1 MLARLAALGIGSYYA
16 LYYCC
21 YLAALATAALAVLLA
36 RRRPFRGDRVVA
48 WLGVILFIRLV
59 LFDNPIILKY
69 YQGHLSP
76 EAVGVRQWGVLD
88 LEIGKYS
95 RAFHQP
101 RLANMA
107 VGSSQV
113 GAIFSHWVSDR
124 PQPLKV
130 YSLAGMKTLDLV
142 LYEDAI
148 AAYNPARVI
157 LYLSAFDLAAAPE
170 LYSLPLAPS
179 RPSEIVSL
187 PLRLGALGV
196 DLGENSAAI
205 HSFIASQLFPEYRFS
220 FIFKGFLKELVRDRS
235 ADRPVAVQPIEAPAV
250 VPAVFFDRP
259 GVPVAIRTLHVTH
272 TLTAVSSPTEA
283 AVSPARISEFVGY
296 YLPEWLDYNY
306 AFLRDF
312 VTFCRSRGIQVV
324 IAEGQI
330 NPIVNSPKVNALN
343 QAVNRRFAEL
353 DGEFSNVT
361 FIPAAEIY
369 QFVSSEYSDLTHVER
384 PAAMAYT
391 RRLSAYLSAH
401 ERSGPCTARF
411 LSGWHALEKSAADW
425 LRWSDGTGQ
434 LRIASNEPADLVL
447 EGEVLSLVRPNTID
461 VIIDGRRVTTWR
473 IDDPSWTSHPFQPL
487 PFHADAGKA
496 VTIQLV
502 GHAGP
507 VTQATDPRPL
517 TIAVRNLTLRRTD
530 RSTPCQVDD

>member
-21 YLAALATAALAVLLA
+21 YLTALATAALAVLLA
-36 RRRPFRGDRVVA
+36 RRHPFRGARVVV
-48 WLGVILFIRLV
+48 WLGVILLVRIV

-69 YQGHLSP
+69 YQSHLSP

-88 LEIGKYS
+88 LEIDKYR

-148 AAYNPARVI
+148 AAYNPGRVI

-179 RPSEIVSL
+179 KPSEIVSL
-187 PLRLGALGV
+187 PLRLGSLGV
-196 DLGENSAAI
+196 DLGGNSAAI
-205 HSFIASQLFPEYRFS
+205 HSFIASQLLPEYRFS
-220 FIFKGFLKELVRDRS
+220 FIFKGLLKELVRDRS
-235 ADRPVAVQPIEAPAV
+235 DDRPVAVRPIEERSV
-250 VPAVFFDRP
+250 VPAVFFHRP
-259 GVPVAIRTLHVTH
+259 GVRVGLRAVRVIH
-272 TLTAVSSPTEA
+272 TVGGVSSPPDA
-283 AVSPARISEFVGY
+283 AVSPGRISEFVSY

-330 NPIVNSPKVNALN
+330 NPIVSSPKVSALN
-343 QAVNRRFAEL
+343 QAVDRRFADL
-353 DGEFSNVT
+353 DAEFSNVT

-369 QFVSSEYSDLTHVER
+369 QFASSEYSDLTHVER

-391 RRLSAYLSAH
+391 QRLSAYLSAH
-401 ERSGPCTARF
+401 ERNR
-411 LSGWHALEKSAADW
+411 
-425 LRWSDGTGQ
+425 
-434 LRIASNEPADLVL
+434 
-447 EGEVLSLVRPNTID
+447 
-461 VIIDGRRVTTWR
+461 
-473 IDDPSWTSHPFQPL
+473 
-487 PFHADAGKA
+487 
-496 VTIQLV
+496 
-502 GHAGP
+502 
-507 VTQATDPRPL
+507 
-517 TIAVRNLTLRRTD
+517 
-530 RSTPCQVDD
+530 